1 MSHFQPT
8 DQKKIHP
15 CRSELMARRKDQ
27 KNGGE
32 VGIISGVNPYNLGIL
47 LPKMHIYKEFDGAF
61 R

>member
-1 MSHFQPT
+1 
-8 DQKKIHP
+8 
-15 CRSELMARRKDQ
+15 MARRKDQ